1 MKRVVFLLLIAGVT
15 LSSLL
20 GCGQQ
25 EPVALGNLMRD
36 RVILSATQSE
46 VITEL
51 PLSEGSLVEPGQLL
65 VQFDVTAQN
74 AQVALAKANLIKAQ
88 AYLEKLRNGARVEE
102 VAKAQAQLLAHQA
115 ALTEAKLNLA
125 RAQEVVKKQLAAK
138 AQLDHAQAAFDS
150 ATANVEQAKQA
161 LKVLT
166 NGTRAEDLQI
176 AEAELQGAQAKL
188 ASEQKR
194 LADLSVTA
202 TRKGVLDSLPWN
214 LGERVNAGSPVAVV
228 LAGEVPF
235 ARVYVPASYRAK
247 LGLGQVVKL
256 QIDGVAQP
264 IDGTIRWLS
273 NDAAFTPYYALNQFD
288 RSRLMYLTEVS
299 LPNSQA
305 HLPNGLAVEL
315 LLGELAHD

>member
-1 MKRVVFLLLIAGVT
+1 MKRVVFLLLIASVT
-15 LSSLL
+15 LLSLL

-247 LGLGQVVKL
+247 LVLGQVVKL
-256 QIDGVAQP
+256 QIDGVAKP

>member
-1 MKRVVFLLLIAGVT
+1 MKRIVLLSLT
-15 LSSLL
+15 TSLMLSSLQ
-20 GCGQQ
+20 GCTKQ
-25 EPVALGNLMRD
+25 ESVALGTLLRD
-36 RVILSATQSE
+36 RVILSATQNE
-46 VITEL
+46 VITAL
-51 PLSEGSLVEPGQLL
+51 PVVEGSVVSPGQLL
-65 VQFDVTAQN
+65 VQFDTTAQN
-74 AQVALAKANLIKAQ
+74 AQVALANANLLKAQ

-102 VAKAQAQLLAHQA
+102 VAKAQAQLAAHQA

-125 RAQEVVKKQLAAK
+125 RAQEVVQKQLAAK
-138 AQLDHAQAAFDS
+138 AQLDHAQAAYDS

-176 AEAELQGAQAKL
+176 AEAELQGAKAKL
-188 ASEQKR
+188 ESEQKR
-194 LADLSVTA
+194 LADLSVRA
-202 TRKGVLDSLPWN
+202 TRNGVLDSLPWN

-247 LGLGQVVKL
+247 LSLGQAVQL
-256 QIDGVAQP
+256 HIDGVEMP
-264 IDGTIRWLS
+264 IEGTIRWLS

-288 RSRLMYLTEVS
+288 RSRLMYLVEVS

-305 HLPNGLAVEL
+305 ALPNGLAVEMAL
-315 LLGELAHD
+315 TGLAHD